1 MTVDEFIQLNP
12 NWKSKSLK
20 GKFDSIIVLPE
31 NIQFKFLKNIDFS
44 KVDKNKIKFQ
54 FKNSFLV
61 TDDGIISKTNGILF
75 TFKEVNNFKIEKP
88 KGFLKVPLYYTNE
101 GKEVDN
107 LINLIDFEGEIFRTF
122 LSYLGGDV
130 NSKERDIIKEKNTR
144 NKISFPSFDNNEF
157 LEIFFTSFEK
167 HMSTVYML
175 TPSEVID
182 NIKFNMGEHMSL
194 TRGLTWKDNGYD
206 CYSKV
211 TSIEETT
218 IQNRKI
224 LFGTKS
230 GLIFVEKGIYF
241 RGNYIDYPIY
251 DFNYESFIDKFLKF
265 LSPLETEMFDK
276 IGGDIKSYRKKEEQ
290 KRLQKLSKR
299 KQELKEIFDN
309 DNNGL
314 IDEIENKNDYGLILE
329 KNQDSIFSKNP
340 DYLHKLTR
348 LDNFLELKK
357 TNINSIYNRIESEK
371 YEFIINKDLE
381 PLLRNNINYLNRIYL
396 LSLSLISNLI
406 EGKMLD
412 FFKIYEFFDSQN
424 IWESKWESE
433 VKQQLNDV
441 NKNLVDVLKS
451 IEIMESNI
459 VSGLSEIQINQT
471 TIQNQLDSV
480 NSKLDVQTM
489 WSIVNT
495 YQLYKINKNT
505 KGLRE

>member
-1 MTVDEFIQLNP
+1 M
-12 NWKSKSLK
+12 
-20 GKFDSIIVLPE
+20 
-31 NIQFKFLKNIDFS
+31 
-44 KVDKNKIKFQ
+44 
-54 FKNSFLV
+54 
-61 TDDGIISKTNGILF
+61 
-75 TFKEVNNFKIEKP
+75 
-88 KGFLKVPLYYTNE
+88 
-101 GKEVDN
+101 
-107 LINLIDFEGEIFRTF
+107 
-122 LSYLGGDV
+122 
-130 NSKERDIIKEKNTR
+130 
-144 NKISFPSFDNNEF
+144 
-157 LEIFFTSFEK
+157 
-167 HMSTVYML
+167 
-175 TPSEVID
+175 
-182 NIKFNMGEHMSL
+182 
-194 TRGLTWKDNGYD
+194 
-206 CYSKV
+206 
-211 TSIEETT
+211 
-218 IQNRKI
+218 
-224 LFGTKS
+224 
-230 GLIFVEKGIYF
+230 
-241 RGNYIDYPIY
+241 
-251 DFNYESFIDKFLKF
+251 
-265 LSPLETEMFDK
+265 
-276 IGGDIKSYRKKEEQ
+276 RKKVEQ

-357 TNINSIYNRIESEK
+357 TNIISIYNRIESEK

-495 YQLYKINKNT
+495 YQLYKINQNT
-505 KGLRE
+505 KSLNG